1 MNEVSLAPH
10 HLRTE
15 RLDNPI
21 GIDAPRPGLS
31 WMAPEG
37 FAQQSAYEIEADGIA
52 RGRTEGDAQIDVP
65 WPGEPPATGSRHA
78 WRVRLWDEA
87 GRATP
92 WSAPAT
98 FVAGVMRPED
108 WSGAAWIGPNEAT
121 RPDIDFGTARWIAS
135 PDGKY
140 SATLDLASVPES
152 LELIFLART
161 RYEIFVN
168 GLRSRWSYT
177 GQVFD
182 TRHPRIADLTPEL
195 RPGRNTVEISA
206 PADIEAGGDAPT
218 ARPNGGRFVETSLPV
233 YGGSAIIAFFR
244 ENFARTLLPTGESA
258 WGVPHGVLPPANTPS
273 RLRRQPPQRGGQH
286 ATPLPEGGEI
296 KEIGALR
303 DVPWGRDCDL
313 REELASP
320 AFRKRF
326 TARGP
331 VARATLFITGLGY
344 YEASLN
350 GERIG
355 DRYLDPSPTDYR
367 KRVLYATYIL
377 DGKVAAGENE
387 LSVLLGHGFFDGRVR
402 DEWNFDLAPW
412 RGFPRMIARLALE
425 YSDGTCEDI
434 VTDETWRQVKSPI
447 GWDDIHEGEII
458 GGAHV
463 REPVFP
469 PDGFAAECVPGPGGA
484 LVAAV
489 HPPTRIMERHAPV
502 AIHPVADEPG
512 ACLVEFPSNVAGW
525 ARLALRGLRRGDVV
539 SVRYDERIG
548 KGPAPAVDSDNGI
561 VDTNAAAD
569 GREPRR
575 IDCHFKG
582 SASQAVCRKNAAFQ
596 TDRFVSSGAPEEI
609 YEPRFTYNGFRYLYV
624 RGLRE
629 PLRPEDAEQRFVSTD
644 FPETGKFK
652 SSSPLLDRLVAA
664 AAHSYRCNFT
674 QGFPT
679 DCPHREKNGWTD
691 DASIACAFGMIRF
704 DNAAAYRK
712 WLRDIADAQNE
723 RGDLPGIVPT
733 SGWGFRWGNGPV
745 SDIALARVAWNLYRY
760 RADHTALETAYPA
773 LVRLL
778 AFTASRA
785 DTDGLVS
792 HGLGDWVPAD
802 PAAVPSVRFVA
813 SCHFLEESQTAA
825 RMAEVLGRADEAA
838 DWTVRA
844 EAIRA
849 AMRRAFLRDGVR
861 FDNGGQ
867 TAQSCAIE
875 FGLVEPDELA
885 EAGARLVEAV
895 HAAGDHVETGIVGHR
910 TLYRALTRIGRSDLA
925 LKVLLQPDP
934 PSPAAWLREG
944 GDTLWEDWGEGASRN
959 HIMFGDF
966 AAWAVEGLAGLRP
979 LEPGYRRFEVSPATN
994 CGLSR
999 IHAAVETPYGRI
1011 SVDWTAEGGLHVI
1024 APACC
1029 RVGEG

>member
-1 MNEVSLAPH
+1 MKEVSLAPH

-15 RLDNPI
+15 RLVNPV
-21 GIDAPRPGLS
+21 GIDAPKPGLS

-37 FAQQSAYEIEADGIA
+37 ISRQSAYEIETDGVSQ
-52 RGRTEGDAQIDVP
+52 GRTEGDLQIDVP
-65 WPGEPPATGSRHA
+65 WPGEPPLTGSRHS

-87 GRATP
+87 GRVTP
-92 WSAPAT
+92 WSAPAS
-98 FVAGVMRPED
+98 FIAGVMRQED
-108 WSGAAWIGPNEAT
+108 WRGAAWIGPNEAT
-121 RPDIDFGTARWIAS
+121 RPDIDFGHARWIAA
-135 PDGKY
+135 PDGRY
-140 SATLDLASVPES
+140 RAAIDMPCGALGDCALPVGADLRAARPKHGPVRPVT
-152 LELIFLART
+152 ELIFLSRT

-168 GLRSRWSYT
+168 GCRSGWSYT
-177 GQVFD
+177 GQIHD

-195 RPGRNTVEISA
+195 HPGRNEIEIVA
-206 PADIEAGGDAPT
+206 PSDDDGTP
-218 ARPNGGRFVETSLPV
+218 
-233 YGGSAIIAFFR
+233 SAIIAMFR
-244 ENFARTLLPTGESA
+244 QDFVRTFCFTGED
-258 WGVPHGVLPPANTPS
+258 WHGADLHI
-273 RLRRQPPQRGGQH
+273 L
-286 ATPLPEGGEI
+286 
-296 KEIGALR
+296 GALR
-303 DVPWGRDCDL
+303 DVLWGRDCDL
-313 REELASP
+313 REELTTP

-387 LSVLLGHGFFDGRVR
+387 LTVLLGHGFYDGRVR

-412 RGFPRMIARLALE
+412 RGFPRMIARLSLE
-425 YSDGTCEDI
+425 YADGTGEDI
-434 VTDETWRQVKSPI
+434 VTDETWRQVKSPV
-447 GWDDIHEGEII
+447 GWDDIREGEVV
-458 GGAHV
+458 GGGHV

-469 PDGFAAECVPGPGGA
+469 PDGFPAAIVAGPGGA
-484 LVAAV
+484 LVASA
-489 HPPTRIMERHAPV
+489 HPPTRIQRRNAPV
-502 AIHPVADEPG
+502 AVHPVSGDPG
-512 ACLVEFPSNVAGW
+512 SCLVEFPSNVAGW

-539 SVRYDERIG
+539 TLRYDERV
-548 KGPAPAVDSDNGI
+548 GPGPSPAVDSANGV
-561 VDTNAAAD
+561 VDTAARIGGAS
-569 GREPRR
+569 EPRR

-582 SASQAVCRKNAAFQ
+582 CASQCTGLPGAGFQ
-596 TDRFVSSGAPEEI
+596 TDRFVASGASTEI

-629 PLRPEDAEQRFVSTD
+629 PLRPADAEQRFVSTD
-644 FPETGKFK
+644 FRETGEFE
-652 SSSPLLDRLVAA
+652 SSSPILDRLVAA

-704 DNAAAYRK
+704 DNDAAYRK
-712 WLRDIADAQNE
+712 WLRDIVDAQDE
-723 RGDLPGIVPT
+723 RGDLPGIVPS

-760 RADHTALETAYPA
+760 RADRAALETAYPA

-785 DTDGLVS
+785 DADGLVS

-802 PAAVPSVRFVA
+802 CAAAPSVRFVA
-813 SCHFLEESQTAA
+813 SCHFLEEMQTAA
-825 RMAEVLGRADEAA
+825 RMADVLGRADEAA
-838 DWTVRA
+838 DWTRRA

-849 AMRRAFLRDGVR
+849 AMRHVFLRDGVR
-861 FDNGGQ
+861 FDSGRQ
-867 TAQSCAIE
+867 TAQACAIE

-910 TLYRALTRIGRSDLA
+910 ALYRALTRIGLSDLA
-925 LKVLLQPDP
+925 LKVLLQSDP

-966 AAWAVEGLAGLRP
+966 AAWTVEGLAGIRP
-979 LEPGYRRFEVSPATN
+979 LEPGYRRFEVAPASG
-994 CGLSR
+994 CGLDR
-999 IHAAVETPYGRI
+999 VRAVVESPYGRI
-1011 SVDWTAEGGLHVI
+1011 EVEWSTSGALRVTVPPCTEAVVVLPSGGRQRLSSGCHTRDFPQGDW
-1024 APACC
+1024 
-1029 RVGEG
+1029 